1 MEGGSRNY
9 RMGTWR
15 PCKWREFIR
24 RLRKLGFQGPYRG
37 NKYESMVPA
46 GSRLA
51 IPSNKECSV
60 PQLNMMIKE
69 VERIVPVKIDLEK
82 WNTL

>member
-1 MEGGSRNY
+1 
-9 RMGTWR
+9 
-15 PCKWREFIR
+15 
-24 RLRKLGFQGPYRG
+24 
-37 NKYESMVPA
+37 MVPA